1 MLDILIIGGG
11 PAAMTAALYSLR
23 SGRTVKLI
31 EKEAFGGQIAT
42 SPRVENIPSIASISG
57 LEYSNNLFEQISNLG
72 ADFDM
77 DEANSIEKMEDG
89 TFKVYC
95 NYGTY
100 EAKTVIIAAG
110 VHHRKLGIENEE
122 KYIGHGISYCAV
134 CDGDFFRGQDVMV
147 IGDANSALQYAISL
161 AATSKHVDV
170 VTLFDHFFAEDA
182 LIKRL
187 RSLDNVSIYHN
198 MASYSF
204 NGDTNLKS
212 VSFQNTV
219 TKENVTMECAG
230 CFVAIGQVPD
240 NERYSNLVDLDK
252 GFIVAN
258 DDMSTK
264 TEGLFVAGDC
274 RVKQIR
280 QVTTACNDGAIAA
293 LSANS
298 YLMKKGY

>member
-57 LEYSNNLFEQISNLG
+57 LDYANQLFEQISELG

-77 DEANSIEKMEDG
+77 DEANSIEKKEDG
-89 TFKVYC
+89 TFIVHC
-95 NYGTY
+95 NYGNY
-100 EAKTVIIAAG
+100 EARSVIIAAG
-110 VHHRKLGIENEE
+110 VKHRHLGIENED
-122 KYIGHGISYCAV
+122 KYIGKGISFCAV

-161 AATSKHVDV
+161 ASTSRHVDV

-187 RSLDNVSIYHN
+187 RSLENVSIYHS
-198 MASYSF
+198 MESYSF
-204 NGDTNLKS
+204 NGGEKLES
-212 VSFQNTV
+212 VSFHNKV
-219 TKENVTMECAG
+219 TGEDVTMKCDG
-230 CFVAIGQVPD
+230 CFVAIGQIPD
-240 NERYSNLVDLDK
+240 NERYSNLVDLDR
-252 GFIVAN
+252 GFIVA
-258 DDMSTK
+258 DETMATK

-280 QVTTACNDGAIAA
+280 QVTTACGDGAIAA

-298 YLMKKGY
+298 YIMKKGY